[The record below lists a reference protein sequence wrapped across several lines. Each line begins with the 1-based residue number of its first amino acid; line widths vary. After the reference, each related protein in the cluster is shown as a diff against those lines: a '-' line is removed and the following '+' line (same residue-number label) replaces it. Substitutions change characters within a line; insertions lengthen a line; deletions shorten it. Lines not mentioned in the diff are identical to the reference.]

1 MKGEVG
7 LYISNSA
14 LNALQKPN
22 CKGHFSQWVL
32 YFVIFGIRK
41 KVASQCDGKHLQ
53 NPTTKVIRQN

>member
-32 YFVIFGIRK
+32 YFVIFGIREK
-41 KVASQCDGKHLQ
+41 SGLSVMANTYRILQ
-53 NPTTKVIRQN
+53 LK

>member
-32 YFVIFGIRK
+32 YFVIFGIRGK
-41 KVASQCDGKHLQ
+41 KWHLSVMANTYRILQ
-53 NPTTKVIRQN
+53 LK